1 MKLKRQ
7 LTLKTSGEDVT
18 FLQTKLKEH
27 GFFNENI
34 DGNFGQNLLVSVT
47 NFQRSQGIKSDGI
60 VNSITWNKLL
70 NFNVPK
76 LVKNEM
82 PYDILYANQEG
93 LKVYNYNL
101 NSDSY
106 YQEETK
112 KETIWLHNT
121 GGGSRPDWSVNGWKK
136 EFEKDLSGN
145 FVLDPSGRIK
155 PLKVGVSYIIGR
167 KSSSTDDNLW
177 DGKIMNTFDD
187 KYWAY
192 HLGTSNLS
200 NSKDLNSKSIGI
212 EFCNY
217 GPLTLGIDGRFYNSV
232 NKVVNERD
240 VVKLDRPF
248 RGYDYFERYTES
260 QLESARKLII
270 YLVNKHGIQIEGKI
284 YNENWFNYNPTY
296 ISNGG
301 IRSYSQARKDVFD
314 IFPQKE
320 MIQMLNS
327 I

>member
-1 MKLKRQ
+1 MKLKRV
-7 LTLKTSGEDVT
+7 LTLRMSGEDVT
-18 FLQTKLKEH
+18 LLQTMLKEH
-27 GFFNENI
+27 GFFNERI

-47 NFQRSQGIKSDGI
+47 NFQRAIGTKADG
-60 VNSITWNKLL
+60 VVGSITWNKLM
-70 NFNVPK
+70 NFGKPV
-76 LVKNEM
+76 LVQNEI
-82 PYDILYANQEG
+82 PYEISYINQNG
-93 LKVYNYNL
+93 LTVYNYSL
-101 NSDSY
+101 SSDLY
-106 YQEETK
+106 YQEDVK

-121 GGGSRPDWSVNGWKK
+121 GGGSRPDWSVNGWEK

-145 FVLDPSGRIK
+145 HILDQNNRIK

-167 KSSSTDDNLW
+167 KSSSNDEKVW
-177 DGKIMNTFDD
+177 DGKILNTFDD

-192 HLGTSNLS
+192 HLGINNNQSL
-200 NSKDLNSKSIGI
+200 DLNSKSIGI

-232 NKVVNERD
+232 NKVVNEKE
-240 VVKLDRPF
+240 VVKLDRPY

-260 QLESARKLII
+260 QLESARALILH
-270 YLVNKHGIQIEGKI
+270 LVNKHAIKIDGKI
-284 YNENWFNYNPTY
+284 YNENWFNYNSY
-296 ISNGG
+296 YHSNGG
-301 IRSYSQARKDVFD
+301 IRTHSHIRKDVFD

>member
-1 MKLKRQ
+1 MKLKRV
-7 LTLKTSGEDVT
+7 LTLRMSGEDVT
-18 FLQTKLKEH
+18 LLQTMLKEH
-27 GFFNENI
+27 GFFNERI

-47 NFQRSQGIKSDGI
+47 NFQRAIGTKADGI
-60 VNSITWNKLL
+60 VGSITWNKLK
-70 NFNVPK
+70 NYGIPV
-76 LVKNEM
+76 LVQNEI
-82 PYDILYANQEG
+82 PYEISYVNQNG
-93 LKVYNYNL
+93 LTVYNHSL
-101 NSDSY
+101 SSDLY
-106 YQEETK
+106 YQEDVK

-121 GGGSRPDWSVNGWKK
+121 GGGSRPDWSINGWQK

-145 FVLDPSGRIK
+145 LALDQDGRVK

-167 KSSSTDDNLW
+167 KSSSNDEKLW
-177 DGKIMNTFDD
+177 DGKILNTFDD

-192 HLGTSNLS
+192 HLGINSNQSL
-200 NSKDLNSKSIGI
+200 DLNSKSIGI

-240 VVKLDRPF
+240 VVKLDRPY

-260 QLESARKLII
+260 QLESGRSLILHLI
-270 YLVNKHGIQIEGKI
+270 NKHAIRIDGKI
-284 YNENWFNYNPTY
+284 YNENWFNYNSNY
-296 ISNGG
+296 HSNGG
-301 IRSYSQARKDVFD
+301 IRTHSHIRKDVFD

-327 I
+327 L

>member
-1 MKLKRQ
+1 MKLKRV
-7 LTLKTSGEDVT
+7 LTLRMFGEDVT
-18 FLQTKLKEH
+18 LLQTMLKEH
-27 GFFNENI
+27 GFFNERI

-47 NFQRSQGIKSDGI
+47 NFQRAIGTKADGI
-60 VNSITWNKLL
+60 VGSITWNKLK
-70 NFNVPK
+70 NYGIPV
-76 LVKNEM
+76 LVQNEI
-82 PYDILYANQEG
+82 PYEISYVNQNG
-93 LKVYNYNL
+93 LTVYNHSL
-101 NSDSY
+101 SSDLY
-106 YQEETK
+106 YQEDVK

-121 GGGSRPDWSVNGWKK
+121 GGGSRPDWSINGWQK

-145 FVLDPSGRIK
+145 LTLDQDGRVK

-167 KSSSTDDNLW
+167 KSSSNDEKLW
-177 DGKIMNTFDD
+177 DGKILNTFDD

-192 HLGTSNLS
+192 HLGINNNQSL
-200 NSKDLNSKSIGI
+200 DLNSKSIGI

-240 VVKLDRPF
+240 VVKLDRPY

-260 QLESARKLII
+260 QLESGRSLILHLI
-270 YLVNKHGIQIEGKI
+270 NKHAIRIDGKI
-284 YNENWFNYNPTY
+284 YNENWFNYNSNY
-296 ISNGG
+296 HSNGG
-301 IRSYSQARKDVFD
+301 IRTHSHIRKDVFD

-327 I
+327 L